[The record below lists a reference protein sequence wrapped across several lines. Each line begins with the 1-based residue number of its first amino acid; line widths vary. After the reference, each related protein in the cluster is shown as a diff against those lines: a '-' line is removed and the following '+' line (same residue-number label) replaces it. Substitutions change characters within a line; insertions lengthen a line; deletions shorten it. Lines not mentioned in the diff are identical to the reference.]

1 MIESVPA
8 AARSAPPDTGASMK
22 AMSLLPIETSSAA
35 TDWAYDAG
43 TVEQRR
49 RVAFLGRAGIAGM
62 G

>member
-1 MIESVPA
+1 
-8 AARSAPPDTGASMK
+8 MK